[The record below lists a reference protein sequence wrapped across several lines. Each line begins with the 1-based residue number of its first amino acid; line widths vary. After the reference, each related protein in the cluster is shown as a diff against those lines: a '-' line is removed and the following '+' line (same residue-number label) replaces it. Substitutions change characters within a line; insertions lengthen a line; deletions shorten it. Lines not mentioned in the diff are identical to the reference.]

1 MNKPKKFFKSVKP
14 EAVVLPSKLIKFPSI
29 SLAIPDI
36 SFSGVLV
43 NPLFITTFACVFLFM
58 AIGIVVSD
66 MRVNIVKLEQVR
78 SERIVLEK
86 KVTEWSEIVETYNK
100 YRDGYYQL
108 AILEHSLGNSQKA
121 YEHLQKAMSIDP
133 NFSKAL
139 ELMEKIAGK

>member
-1 MNKPKKFFKSVKP
+1 
-14 EAVVLPSKLIKFPSI
+14 
-29 SLAIPDI
+29 
-36 SFSGVLV
+36 
-43 NPLFITTFACVFLFM
+43 M